1 MFRIRLRS
9 RHQLIVQVES
19 KEVILAERE
28 RGLTVV
34 SLEGDALSGFEHAT
48 LDLVQGDAV
57 GGGQVTLGDG
67 DLGAQREGTQVA
79 VALARLDSRLVGLVD
94 RQIGIVRQRDGQGVL
109 EVLRVVGELAIDL
122 LRHREAL
129 AREGIRGR
137 TETHRHRDGRKL
149 LAGHIE
155 LHGAGELTDDASGT
169 LGTLNASRNLDDRRL
184 VRGDLREGHGQLL
197 GRALD
202 RRSSAEG
209 IIRGVLAQALT
220 LGRGRIDDD
229 EGVLLDVVDHRV
241 AVVAPARAG
250 GSLVDDRRT
259 GHCGIASGQDHSLH
273 DGLVLIAILAVAQA
287 DPAFL
292 DGAGFAGVAHDHVD
306 VARKHLVADLH
317 LELLVGGAGVLN
329 HGARRH
335 GTCPLG
341 SRVSVLVEDDVDNA
355 ISTPRAAADD
365 NAGRG
370 TNIKGTLG
378 GGARDRLARVHLV
391 DGRVVSEEV
400 TGLDGAV
407 DLPRQLNASIPHVRD
422 CLRFRTL
429 GIDQLQ
435 VIPVQVNLVVDVG
448 RGGRAHRRRGQRRA
462 GRQQLQSINEAQY
475 QSESYNTCAKP
486 SVLQRNH
493 KILPSMGMRRCRLMP
508 IAIAYLCDR
517 IDHQRISRKLF
528 K

>member
-1 MFRIRLRS
+1 M
-9 RHQLIVQVES
+9 
-19 KEVILAERE
+19 ILAERE

-67 DLGAQREGTQVA
+67 DLGAQREGTQMA

-94 RQIGIVRQRDGQGVL
+94 RQIGIVLQRDGQGVL

-241 AVVAPARAG
+241 AVELQLEPAGASSTIDAPVTAE
-250 GSLVDDRRT
+250 S
-259 GHCGIASGQDHSLH
+259 
-273 DGLVLIAILAVAQA
+273 
-287 DPAFL
+287 P
-292 DGAGFAGVAHDHVD
+292 
-306 VARKHLVADLH
+306 
-317 LELLVGGAGVLN
+317 
-329 HGARRH
+329 
-335 GTCPLG
+335 
-341 SRVSVLVEDDVDNA
+341 
-355 ISTPRAAADD
+355 
-365 NAGRG
+365 AGRI
-370 TNIKGTLG
+370 TRYMMDLFSSPSSLSLRPIQPSLTVRASPVWRTTMLTLHESTLLPTCTSNCS
-378 GGARDRLARVHLV
+378 LA
-391 DGRVVSEEV
+391 G
-400 TGLDGAV
+400 
-407 DLPRQLNASIPHVRD
+407 
-422 CLRFRTL
+422 
-429 GIDQLQ
+429 
-435 VIPVQVNLVVDVG
+435 PV
-448 RGGRAHRRRGQRRA
+448 
-462 GRQQLQSINEAQY
+462 Y
-475 QSESYNTCAKP
+475 
-486 SVLQRNH
+486 
-493 KILPSMGMRRCRLMP
+493 
-508 IAIAYLCDR
+508 
-517 IDHQRISRKLF
+517 
-528 K
+528 

>member
-1 MFRIRLRS
+1 M
-9 RHQLIVQVES
+9 
-19 KEVILAERE
+19 ILAERE

-34 SLEGDALSGFEHAT
+34 SLEGDALSGIEHAT

-67 DLGAQREGTQVA
+67 DLGAQREGTRVA

-94 RQIGIVRQRDGQGVL
+94 RRIGIVLQRDGQGVL
-109 EVLRVVGELAIDL
+109 EVLRVFGELAIDL

-155 LHGAGELTDDASGT
+155 LHGVGELTDDASGT
-169 LGTLNASRNLDDRRL
+169 LGPLNASRILDDRRL
-184 VRGDLREGHGQLL
+184 VRGDRREGHGQLL

-229 EGVLLDVVDHRV
+229 EGVLLAVVDHRV
-241 AVVAPARAG
+241 AVVAPVRAG
-250 GSLVDDRRT
+250 GNLVDDRRT

-292 DGAGFAGVAHDHVD
+292 DGAGFAG
-306 VARKHLVADLH
+306 
-317 LELLVGGAGVLN
+317 GAQ
-329 HGARRH
+329 
-335 GTCPLG
+335 
-341 SRVSVLVEDDVDNA
+341 
-355 ISTPRAAADD
+355 
-365 NAGRG
+365 
-370 TNIKGTLG
+370 
-378 GGARDRLARVHLV
+378 DRLARVHLG

-448 RGGRAHRRRGQRRA
+448 RGGRARKRRGQRRA

-475 QSESYNTCAKP
+475 QSESYNKCAKP
-486 SVLQRNH
+486 SVLRRNH

-508 IAIAYLCDR
+508 IVIA
-517 IDHQRISRKLF
+517 
-528 K
+528 